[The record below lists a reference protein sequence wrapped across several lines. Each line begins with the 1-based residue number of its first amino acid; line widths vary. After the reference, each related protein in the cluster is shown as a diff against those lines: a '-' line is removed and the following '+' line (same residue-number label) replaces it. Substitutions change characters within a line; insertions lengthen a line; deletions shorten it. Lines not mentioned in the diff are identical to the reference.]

1 MTGLFNWKK
10 KTWKLMH
17 FSNEAYSGVVV
28 LLYLK
33 SIYKIALRWST
44 TSKESYYFFFSLLI
58 ARDRCFL
65 WLRDKYI
72 YCLICSY
79 LAWPLTKYKRGIIL
93 SCQMPSKNDRVKI
106 LPLSQLWGR
115 RQSCGYKWFCAASTP
130 RHVFKALKKTKMKL
144 SSRSVCKF

>member
-1 MTGLFNWKK
+1 MKLIRELLFCYIWRAFTNSSEVKYNVQR
-10 KTWKLMH
+10 KL
-17 FSNEAYSGVVV
+17 
-28 LLYLK
+28 L
-33 SIYKIALRWST
+33 
-44 TSKESYYFFFSLLI
+44 FFSLYWLPETG
-58 ARDRCFL
+58 L

-72 YCLICSY
+72 YCLTCSY
-79 LAWPLTKYKRGIIL
+79 LAWPKTKYERGFNL

-130 RHVFKALKKTKMKL
+130 RHVFKSLKKTKMKL